1 MSLGEGDQGIA
12 GSPPRRALRL
22 AADVARPL
30 RGRLRGDEEPR
41 VKTPVL
47 GLRGDPVREGHE
59 RLVVDHQAAGTED
72 VDERDLVLEQRLPLE
87 LEALVVR
94 GRRTRGIDREQD
106 AALLERLTRG
116 CHEHRAATVAERAR
130 VEPGVLDVRRRRHL
144 GVARLDGTAGID
156 VHERGEGHCGLAPQ
170 HEDFGPGLGV
180 TQQADRRRIARDGR
194 HPETVTR
201 QQRVDPRRHLGRRRR
216 PGYGLAVQSDTST
229 IISTSTGASRG
240 SAATPTAERACTP
253 ASPNAL
259 PRSSLAPL
267 TTPG

>member
-1 MSLGEGDQGIA
+1 M
-12 GSPPRRALRL
+12 
-22 AADVARPL
+22 
-30 RGRLRGDEEPR
+30 
-41 VKTPVL
+41 
-47 GLRGDPVREGHE
+47 REGHE

-259 PRSSLAPL
+259 PSSSLAPL